1 MKFAVLSD
9 IHSNYPALK
18 AVYED
23 SKNENVDGYIIV
35 GDLIGLMGY
44 TKETVEFIKDI
55 STYCIKGNHDFAVIN
70 KNEGHVNSKKLS
82 NFELQLSDEL
92 SDKLKNWI
100 KNMKSYNEILEH
112 NLLLA
117 HSYPTLEHSTGYESG
132 NGGVKKRNYSHLAS
146 KVDDSTFDFVL
157 LGHTHVQGAVDAR
170 KFNQDVTI
178 LNPGSVGQPLN
189 KPAEYAIINTNN
201 KTHKLKTVEYNYE
214 EVKQT
219 LIDKNVPIKWWEQ
232 KPKKN
237 YTTRYIEE

>member
-23 SKNENVDGYIIV
+23 SKNESVDGYIIL

-44 TKETVEFIKDI
+44 TKETVELIKEI

-70 KNEGHVNSKKLS
+70 KNEGHVNSKELS
-82 NFELQLSDEL
+82 NFELQLANEL
-92 SDKLKNWI
+92 PVELKNWI
-100 KNMKSYNEILEH
+100 SNMKSYKEVIKH

-117 HSYPTLEHSTGYESG
+117 HAYPSPEHSTGYESG
-132 NGGVKKRNYSHLAS
+132 NSGVKKRNYTRLAS
-146 KVDDSTFDFVL
+146 EVDDSKFDFVL

-170 KFNQDVTI
+170 KFSQDVTI
-178 LNPGSVGQPLN
+178 LNPGSVGQPLH
-189 KPAEYAIINTNN
+189 KPAEYAIINTKN
-201 KTHKLKTVEYNYE
+201 KTHKLKTVEYDYE

-219 LIDKNVPIKWWEQ
+219 LVDKNVPIKWWEQ
-232 KPKKN
+232 KPKKT
-237 YTTRYIEE
+237 YRTRHV